1 MKVSRSLL
9 FLAVLF
15 LVSWGLT
22 LLLVRGS
29 IVYALSGDAP
39 LIPGEGQPL
48 ASYTDRFVQVT
59 GTPEYDLAVGYRR
72 YGVPSY
78 WYPLAEYG
86 HRVIVKADQPLP
98 RRAGPQPFQGRLR
111 PVEGTA
117 FSGRVLDRFRL
128 EKGLRIPAGG
138 YVIAADEPPQLF
150 QPMLFLAAPATLVW
164 LGLLALVGRAGFRA
178 LRGRKRGQ
186 DEAASRG
193 VGVA

>member
-9 FLAVLF
+9 FLAGLF
-15 LVSWGLT
+15 LVSWAGT
-22 LLLVRGS
+22 LLLVGGS
-29 IVYALSGDAP
+29 IAYALSGDAP
-39 LIPGEGQPL
+39 LTPGEGQPL
-48 ASYTDRFVQVT
+48 ASYTDRFVQLT

-86 HRVIVKADQPLP
+86 HRVIVKTDQPLP

-111 PVEGTA
+111 SVEGTA
-117 FSGRVLDRFRL
+117 FSGHVLDRFL
-128 EKGLRIPAGG
+128 QEKGLRVPAGG
-138 YVIAADEPPQLF
+138 HVIAADEPPQLF
-150 QPMLFLAAPATLVW
+150 LPMLFLAAPVTLVW
-164 LGLLALVGRAGFRA
+164 LGLLVLVGRAGFRS
-178 LRGRKRGQ
+178 LRGRRGQ